1 MTTLHIKR
9 ILYNTD
15 NVVKL
20 IRDIPLDNITSIM
33 PVCYDKNANPCAG
46 IVINYT
52 NGLNDVFYDDKQG
65 VLTLSYI

>member
-9 ILYNTD
+9 ILYGTD
-15 NVVKL
+15 SATKL
-20 IRDIPLDNITSIM
+20 IRDILLDNITSIM

-46 IVINYT
+46 IVVNYA
-52 NGLNDVFYDDKQG
+52 NGTNDVFYDDKQD